1 MLQNCN
7 KSSAD
12 TRKVNNVITNRQ
24 KSSEISQ
31 KIKVNDKFLTNPV
44 EIVQNFKLHFSTI
57 WKQTSFDS
65 NTSQNSCVNSRRN
78 YYNSFAWFEVQE
90 KEISD
95 IIKSLESNKANS
107 AENIS
112 VRVLKLINSHI
123 APIISKLI
131 NLAF

>member
-44 EIVQNFKLHFSTI
+44 EIVQHFNLHFSTI
-57 WKQTSFDS
+57 GKQTSFNS
-65 NTSQNSCVNSRRN
+65 NTSQNSCVNN
-78 YYNSFAWFEVQE
+78 
-90 KEISD
+90 
-95 IIKSLESNKANS
+95 
-107 AENIS
+107 AETTIT
-112 VRVLKLINSHI
+112 VLPGLKYR
-123 APIISKLI
+123 KKK
-131 NLAF
+131 